1 MGSVHVRIV
10 VYNSMFSEMSST
22 GQISL
27 QPQLNQTDLT
37 PLGPITTFQITL
49 TFQIIGPPLPTSQDP
64 LPSLKCWFEFQRK
77 YVAGIEDATLIHFQ

>member
-1 MGSVHVRIV
+1 
-10 VYNSMFSEMSST
+10 MFSEMSST

-49 TFQIIGPPLPTSQDP
+49 TFQIIGPPLPTSQDSRP
-64 LPSLKCWFEFQRK
+64 PPPLKCWFEFQRK